1 MRRNLANILLT
12 HSKCDVYGHTGT
24 WARTQHARSLHKS
37 HHFHLI
43 MWPPSWFI
51 QSCSCPSWIS
61 VSDSKTLETEQA
73 NLSPRVCVC
82 VCMLSHFSR
91 VQLFT
96 TLWTVARQAPL
107 SMGILQAKTLE
118 WVAMPSSRGSSWPRD
133 RTCISHIHLLHWQAG
148 SLPLVLPGKPMRSLR
163 TVLLLSY
170 TEPG

>member
-1 MRRNLANILLT
+1 MWRNLANILLT
-12 HSKCDVYGHTGT
+12 HSKCDVYAHTST

-37 HHFHLI
+37 CHFHLI

-51 QSCSCPSWIS
+51 QSCSCPSWIT
-61 VSDSKTLETEQA
+61 VSDSQDTGERAGKSEPQ
-73 NLSPRVCVC
+73 SVC

-96 TLWTVARQAPL
+96 TLWTVACQAPL
-107 SMGILQAKTLE
+107 SMGILQAKILE

-148 SLPLVLPGKPMRSLR
+148 SLPLVLPGKPMRSRR

>member
-1 MRRNLANILLT
+1 MDTQAHGHVHNT
-12 HSKCDVYGHTGT
+12 HAHSISPITFIWLCDHQAGSFRAVHAHLGLVSQIPRHWRQSRQI
-24 WARTQHARSLHKS
+24 WAQ
-37 HHFHLI
+37 
-43 MWPPSWFI
+43 
-51 QSCSCPSWIS
+51 
-61 VSDSKTLETEQA
+61 E
-73 NLSPRVCVC
+73 CVC